1 MGLAYGPLLSE
12 ELTMTQAVAVRSQ
25 GDDFQA
31 RIFWFYAPFLLKHEG
46 HIARVSFESGPRAF
60 DDVTVEYV
68 PGKGPQDHFGE
79 IILRDHLQ
87 CKWHATPGEFG
98 HLDLIDPAFSNAQ
111 TVSLLQRAHAAQQQ
125 YAPNGVGARF
135 KLVTNWRPQSADAL
149 SRLIRLH
156 THALDLD
163 RLFDGTTPKSL
174 MGKVREAWAG
184 HLGIDHDAL
193 RLVVRTLGI
202 SQHLESGADLRD
214 RLNDRFAAVGMRQVP
229 PSEAAFIYDD
239 LIKKLHAQ
247 GRNTFDAACFRDLV
261 GSEGLL
267 APSQPRP
274 LTLGVRSFMHPIDD
288 IEARSD
294 QSVNLVPHFDG
305 RYIRDPAA
313 WKAKIFPETQRFLVA
328 AARDKDDL
336 RLILDAH
343 VSLAFGVGAILNVKS
358 GKGIEIEQR
367 APKRQIWSAS
377 DKPVDPAWPVLTM
390 SEEKAHDSGADLA
403 VAVSLT
409 HDVAPAVRRYVRQL
423 PTVGTLMT
431 VGPVGGSSYQS
442 VRSGSHASALA
453 SSLLAAIRA
462 STTGGPRR
470 VHLFIAGPNAFAF
483 FLGQSQA
490 AIGPVSIYEWDFDGL
505 RNRDYSVG
513 LELP

>member
-1 MGLAYGPLLSE
+1 LGLNHGPLLSE
-12 ELTMTQAVAVRSQ
+12 ELKMTQAVAVRNQ

-31 RIFWFYAPFLLKHEG
+31 RMFWFYAPLLLVPEG
-46 HIARVSFESGPRAF
+46 HVACVSFESGPRAF

-68 PGKGPQDHFGE
+68 PGQGPQDHFGDE
-79 IILRDHLQ
+79 ILRDHLQ

-111 TVSLLQRAHAAQQQ
+111 SVSLLQRAYAAQQQ
-125 YAPNGVGARF
+125 HAPNGKGARL
-135 KLVTNWRPQSADAL
+135 KLVTNWRPQAADAL
-149 SRLIRLH
+149 SRLIRMH
-156 THALDLD
+156 THALDLEK
-163 RLFDGTTPKSL
+163 LFDGSTPRSM

-184 HLGIDHDAL
+184 HLCIDHDAL
-193 RLVVRTLGI
+193 RLVARTLAI
-202 SQHLESGADLRD
+202 SQRLESGADLRD

-229 PSEAAFIYDD
+229 PSETGFFYDD

-247 GRNTFDAACFRDLV
+247 GRNTFDPASFRDLV
-261 GSEGLL
+261 ADEKLL

-305 RYIRDPAA
+305 RYIRDQAGWRA
-313 WKAKIFPETQRFLVA
+313 QIFPALQGFLIQS
-328 AARDKDDL
+328 ARAKDDL
-336 RLILDAH
+336 RLILDTH

-358 GKGIEIEQR
+358 GKAIEVEQR
-367 APKRQIWSAS
+367 AGKRQVWSAN
-377 DKPVDPAWPVLTM
+377 DKPLDPAWPKLSTT
-390 SEEKAHDSGADLA
+390 EETVHAGGADLA

-409 HDVAPAVRRYVRQL
+409 HDVVPAVRHYAQKL
-423 PTVGTLMT
+423 ATVGTLMIAS
-431 VGPVGGSSYQS
+431 PVGGSSHQS
-442 VRSGSHASALA
+442 VRSGSHAAAMA
-453 SSLLAAIRA
+453 SSLLSAIRTSA
-462 STTGGPRR
+462 KGGPRR

-490 AIGPVSIYEWDFDGL
+490 AIGPVSVYEWDFDGL
-505 RNRDYSVG
+505 RDGDYNVG